1 MSAPRKHI
9 MEPGF
14 ASEWLNFTASL
25 PRRCLAGVSLGLAL
39 VTGGLCP
46 VAGEEATAILEAGFG
61 KAEIDLKS
69 PRMTSLWLR
78 QPDGRLTAKSLLA
91 ADPGGCTYLVGWTSP
106 ADARGDRRFESSTS
120 RAHRGRVTR
129 GADNT
134 VSKVV
139 LEGILPAED
148 APAVEDWEIALS
160 PNGAE
165 LVWKVIR
172 TWRRP
177 FQVRVSGTPA
187 LFLGPFGGEGGY
199 DPKRPAV
206 TSTLWYEPGRIL
218 GETHPR
224 WPEGMYRC
232 PTAQTLADRDTWAVY
247 KLFSNF
253 HCQADLRLA
262 ANGGYLYRRGGNTAA
277 FNEVGSIAL
286 PSLAYRG
293 GTRET
298 VTLTLK
304 PVDKLATGYQL
315 NVDLPDKRMQ
325 AALRDLYGS
334 VFNGGMICD
343 QKNYDFGNESEGY
356 KYIGGLWFRAFTLAA
371 GDPAPDAVSAH
382 PYSAGQ
388 ALRQHAG
395 NILAKF
401 DPARGVVTGYG
412 FADGFLDNN
421 INTIIGVHTYLLH
434 TGDIGFVRDNLAKLE
449 GLLQTVIA
457 AVDPKNG
464 LFKYPGEGSHWYY
477 DCVNFSG
484 FNTYYSVFLYKAL
497 CDLGEM
503 ERLCGWPEPAV
514 RYLATAEKLRTAIN
528 TVLWKEDAP
537 GGPRYIDW
545 INLQGR
551 EHLYF
556 IDLVQYPAIV
566 FGVAS
571 PEQARK
577 ILATADARLA
587 VLEREH
593 GYTGCATLS
602 ALWPIPVLNTERF
615 RTGEE
620 GTYWPFGH
628 YMNGGSLLAE
638 TYWEVVARAKTGDA
652 AGAYRRL
659 RRFAEK
665 WGTGGWFGR
674 NGALISGEVGGGN
687 GEVYL
692 ADLVVTSA
700 SLVNGIL
707 GIRPTWDKLDVE
719 PCLPSGWDS
728 ATATVIYKGVRH
740 TVAIRNGEATVTPK
754 DRVYDFSSSSP
765 ALKSSGKR

>member
-1 MSAPRKHI
+1 MNAQRKQN
-9 MEPGF
+9 MAVG
-14 ASEWLNFTASL
+14 S
-25 PRRCLAGVSLGLAL
+25 CVGAG
-39 VTGGLCP
+39 
-46 VAGEEATAILEAGFG
+46 AGEEATAIIEAGFG
-61 KAEIDLKS
+61 KVEIDLKS
-69 PRMTSLWLR
+69 PRISSLWLR
-78 QPDGRLTAKSLLA
+78 QRDGSLTAKSLLA
-91 ADPGGCTYLVGWTSP
+91 AESGGCTYLVGFTP
-106 ADARGDRRFESSTS
+106 AYACGERWREPGTPELDVLWSTCIDARGDRWFESSTS
-120 RAHRGRVTR
+120 RAHRVRVTR

-134 VSKVV
+134 VSRVV

-148 APAVEDWEIALS
+148 APAVEDWEIACS
-160 PNGAE
+160 PDGAE
-165 LVWKVIR
+165 LVWKVTR

-224 WPEGMYRC
+224 WPEGAYRC
-232 PTAQTLADRDTWAVY
+232 STAQTLADRDTWAVY
-247 KLFSNF
+247 KFFSNF
-253 HCQADLRLA
+253 QCQADLRLA
-262 ANGGYLYRRGGNTAA
+262 VNGGYLYRRGGNMAT
-277 FNEVGSIAL
+277 FNEVGSVAS

-293 GTRET
+293 GTRETGTQET

-325 AALRDLYGS
+325 TALRDLYGS

-371 GDPAPDAVSAH
+371 GDPATNSVSAH

-388 ALRQHAG
+388 AFRQHAG
-395 NILAKF
+395 NILARF
-401 DPARGVVTGYG
+401 DPARGVVTQYG
-412 FADGFLDNN
+412 FADEYLDNN

-434 TGDIGFVRDNLAKLE
+434 TGDIGFIRENLEELE
-449 GLLQTVIA
+449 GLLQTIIA
-457 AVDPKNG
+457 AIDPTNG

-477 DCVNFSG
+477 DCINFSG
-484 FNTYYSVFLYKAL
+484 FNTYHSVFIYKAL
-497 CDLGEM
+497 CAMGEM
-503 ERLCGWPEPAV
+503 ERICGRPESAAG
-514 RYLATAEKLRTAIN
+514 YLAKAEKLKTAIN
-528 TVLWKEDAP
+528 TTLWKEDAP

-545 INLQGR
+545 IDNTGK

-587 VLEREH
+587 VLERDH
-593 GYTGCATLS
+593 GYAGCATLS
-602 ALWPIPVLNTERF
+602 ALWPIPVLSGARF
-615 RTGEE
+615 QARDEGIWLFKFGE
-620 GTYWPFGH
+620 

-638 TYWEVVARAKTGDA
+638 TYWEVVARARTGDA
-652 AGAYRRL
+652 DGAYRRL
-659 RRFAEK
+659 QRFAGK
-665 WGTGGWFGR
+665 WDAGGWFGH
-674 NGALISGEVGGGN
+674 NGALINGEVGGGN
-687 GEVYL
+687 DEVYL
-692 ADLVVTSA
+692 SDLVVTAA
-700 SLVNGIL
+700 SVVNGIL
-707 GIRPTWDKLDVE
+707 GIRPTWDKLEVE
-719 PCLPSGWDS
+719 PRLPSGWDS
-728 ATATVIYKGVRH
+728 AEATVVYKGVRH
-740 TVAIRNGEATVTPK
+740 TVAIRNGQGTVTPK
-754 DRVYDFSSSSP
+754 DRVYDFP
-765 ALKSSGKR
+765 AATGR